1 VLALRYPIA
10 DCDIQHGAQLTVRE
24 GQAIV
29 FMAEGRFADHLGPGL
44 HTLDIATLPLLT
56 VLENWDTGFAA
67 PFKSDI
73 FYFSRRE
80 QIDRKQR
87 GGRYGNRRGDGK
99 RPCGGY
105 RCFCGIRRPVCGDRQ
120 ALCPDDR
127 SRADPGRWR
136 MAIGPP
142 IDAVPVES
150 GESVILC
157 ITMLGPAEQKV
168 INTDLMP

>member
-10 DCDIQHGAQLTVRE
+10 DCDIQQGAQLTVRE

-73 FYFSRRE
+73 FYFSRRQVWQSARRWE
-80 QIDRKQR
+80 AAMRWLPLLLLHPKTRLQR
-87 GGRYGNRRGDGK
+87 S
-99 RPCGGY
+99 PS
-105 RCFCGIRRPVCGDRQ
+105 FTP
-120 ALCPDDR
+120 
-127 SRADPGRWR
+127 
-136 MAIGPP
+136 
-142 IDAVPVES
+142 
-150 GESVILC
+150 
-157 ITMLGPAEQKV
+157 
-168 INTDLMP
+168 